1 VPIFSYSSI
10 TLLLKPSIL
19 ECQTYCEHD
28 ENYYLMLQVK
38 QKQVEISHLRHQVT
52 LPHAGAL
59 GSLIMIK
66 DNSLYQTVTLAAVI

>member
-1 VPIFSYSSI
+1 MVPYITVPIFSYSSI

-38 QKQVEISHLRHQVT
+38 QKQVEISHLRHQT
-52 LPHAGAL
+52 
-59 GSLIMIK
+59 
-66 DNSLYQTVTLAAVI
+66 